1 MAVKF
6 PAGQTVLE
14 NWAPVVAD
22 SLIAAGVYAEIHFSG
37 KASRAHRELQSHTD
51 AKLAIAIKEAAEAN
65 QKAAEANER
74 TAALQIALEEERSK
88 RRSRTITQEQFD
100 LLQKLRGKL
109 ENIEVRWDVR
119 DIETSFFA
127 GLLMTALRHAGIGLR
142 VRPPGGN
149 DIWSGVLV
157 LLPSDWRDKP
167 AMDHLL
173 VKVLSEAGLYGG
185 SGHIPSL
192 QLWGDLPQDMPL
204 LLIGRRPVEL
214 STTFTPPPH
223 GEAAGTTE

>member
-1 MAVKF
+1 MNRDNDRLRGEIDRNESRAHWGAWAVVAGLVAEAVMAVKF

-142 VRPPGGN
+142 VRPPF
-149 DIWSGVLV
+149 
-157 LLPSDWRDKP
+157 
-167 AMDHLL
+167 
-173 VKVLSEAGLYGG
+173 
-185 SGHIPSL
+185 
-192 QLWGDLPQDMPL
+192 
-204 LLIGRRPVEL
+204 EL
-214 STTFTPPPH
+214 RV
-223 GEAAGTTE
+223 